1 MPLFKG
7 EDGLLARTCR
17 LKPVLPTLS
26 KILKRIM
33 YNGIFAILL
42 RIKFQFWNIFAWRT
56 ILQLNIL
63 KLVRDIIK
71 FFEKRKMFQ
80 AYLID
85 IKKAF
90 NTVNNQILPKKTEI
104 IWHEW

>member
-1 MPLFKG
+1 
-7 EDGLLARTCR
+7 
-17 LKPVLPTLS
+17 
-26 KILKRIM
+26 M
-33 YNGIFAILL
+33 YNGIFAILQ
-42 RIKFQFWNIFAWRT
+42 RIKFQFWNILGWRT

-104 IWHEW
+104 IWHEWYISQMVHKAS